1 MATVKIDTQVEA
13 ASFAAMFEIFTR
25 FQAGVNA
32 QPDAWGKVAAAGGE
46 ARGTLEDAAR
56 SVRSL
61 ADNMDDVLARTRGLD
76 QETEKVS
83 RRWTSLARGT
93 KEAAGHIKD
102 ATGSLLKWAGI
113 TGLVAG
119 VAGFGAEHLIT
130 GLGRSVSANRSTA
143 LGLNT
148 TYGGLA
154 AARLGYER
162 YGDGTSLLGHVADA
176 QGDPSRRL
184 PFGALGMRAGDY
196 EGKDSAD
203 VVADVMRRAKDVL
216 DKVPDDQLGSRLRV
230 THLDEFFSLEDARR
244 IKHDSRADVYG
255 QADSIGRN
263 RGELDLSP
271 KVQRQ
276 WQDFTTQISRAG
288 TTIETILVNRLVA
301 LEPGLLKL
309 SEAATKIAAS
319 LLAKDG
325 PVDRWL
331 GELDHGLEWLA
342 DNVDKPEF
350 QKQVGDFFAG
360 LVDLGKSAWGL
371 AKSAAG
377 LLHWLAKLTG
387 DDVASTAFQPNTD
400 DKALATGTPGGAQA
414 SIGSAP
420 FRGGRRGLG
429 QPDRALPPLGGGMTG
444 LRSAGRSGS
453 RGAWWTDDRM
463 KHAYDKLVAGGLSP
477 LEAQGQIARM
487 AYVEAGAG
495 PTARNPHSG
504 ALGIIQ
510 GIGSRKPHSLDFDDQ
525 LDDVIREKKTSERYS
540 HRIGLAAKNDYDAAV
555 SASSYERAEGY
566 DPRSGRDNHTGK
578 TMAAIPEVR
587 RIVAPQKP
595 TTVTINKNVGGN
607 PSQTVAMAAA
617 PQ

>member
-1 MATVKIDTQVEA
+1 MATVKIDTAVNTEA
-13 ASFAAMFEIFTR
+13 LQDLTALFTK
-25 FQAGVNA
+25 FSAGVHGQA
-32 QPDAWGKVAAAGGE
+32 AAWGKVAAAGGE

-325 PVDRWL
+325 PASQWL
-331 GELDHGLEWLA
+331 GELNHGLEWLA

-350 QKQVGDFFAG
+350 QTQVRDFFAG

-387 DDVASTAFQPNTD
+387 DEDTKPTAPSDPMAF
-400 DKALATGTPGGAQA
+400 ATGMPGGTQA
-414 SIGSAP
+414 PIGSAP

-444 LRSAGRSGS
+444 LRGAGRSGS
-453 RGAWWTDDRM
+453 RGAWWTDERM

-495 PTARNPHSG
+495 PTARNSSSG
-504 ALGIIQ
+504 ALGIYQ
-510 GIGSRKPHSLDFDDQ
+510 GLGSRKPHSLDFDDQ
-525 LDDVIREKKTSERYS
+525 LNDVIREKKTSERYS
-540 HRIGLAAKNDYDAAV
+540 HRIGLAAKTDYDAAI
-555 SASSYERAEGY
+555 SASSFERAEGY

-587 RIVAPQKP
+587 RIVAP
-595 TTVTINKNVGGN
+595 TTVTVNKNVGGN